1 MKLIED
7 GTSYY
12 FCGGGEWYR
21 QMDGGSAV
29 KYLAVARKL

>member
-7 GTSYY
+7 GASYY

-21 QMDGGSAV
+21 QTGDGSGA
-29 KYLAVARKL
+29 KYRAVARP